1 MPLNNVCDRLGPDA
15 GQLTN
20 SKKWK
25 RATPSSFSS
34 PYITQ
39 ADIGK
44 YSVYATLLKFRY
56 QYFLFQDFSHIKIRN
71 MVSFTVLL
79 IHSTGKYLRLQYL
92 IQKQPL

>member
-1 MPLNNVCDRLGPDA
+1 MPLNNVCDQLGPDA

-44 YSVYATLLKFRY
+44 NSVYATLLKPR
-56 QYFLFQDFSHIKIRN
+56 
-71 MVSFTVLL
+71 
-79 IHSTGKYLRLQYL
+79 
-92 IQKQPL
+92 

>member
-1 MPLNNVCDRLGPDA
+1 MPLNNVCDQLGPDA

-44 YSVYATLLKFRY
+44 YFVYATLLKFRY

-71 MVSFTVLL
+71 MVSFTVL
-79 IHSTGKYLRLQYL
+79 
-92 IQKQPL
+92 

>member
-1 MPLNNVCDRLGPDA
+1 MPLNNVCDQLGPDA

-56 QYFLFQDFSHIKIRN
+56 
-71 MVSFTVLL
+71 
-79 IHSTGKYLRLQYL
+79 
-92 IQKQPL
+92 